1 MKKPTTETKK
11 MLGRPRST
19 EADEAILA
27 TTLRHLSEHGYA
39 RMSIDAIAADAN
51 TTKPTIY
58 RRWSGKEELAIAALA
73 RFQAQEQPK
82 PTGSTEDDLKTLL
95 RDFQKKLLRPN
106 GMAMIGTL
114 LAEEQHTPKLIGL
127 FRERIVT
134 PRREG
139 LLAILK
145 TAKDRGELET
155 DADLEAAVNLLVGS
169 FYARYLSGEGIPHD
183 WPGRIVKLV
192 LRGLEKKV

>member
-1 MKKPTTETKK
+1 MKKRTHETK
-11 MLGRPRST
+11 MPLGRPRSKET
-19 EADEAILA
+19 DEAILA

-51 TTKPTIY
+51 TTKPTVY

-73 RFQAQEQPK
+73 HFQAQEQPK

-114 LAEEQHTPKLIGL
+114 LAEEKHTPKLIGL
-127 FRERIVT
+127 FREKIVT
-134 PRREG
+134 PRREE

-145 TAKDRGELET
+145 TAQVRGEL
-155 DADLEAAVNLLVGS
+155 DADADMEAAVNLLVGS
-169 FYARYLSGEGIPHD
+169 FYARYLSGEGIPQD
-183 WPGRIVKLV
+183 WPGRVVTLV
-192 LRGLEKKV
+192 LRGLKQKG

>member
-1 MKKPTTETKK
+1 M
-11 MLGRPRST
+11 
-19 EADEAILA
+19 A
-27 TTLRHLSEHGYA
+27 TTLRHLSKHGYA

-73 RFQAQEQPK
+73 QFQTQAQPR
-82 PTGSTEDDLKTLL
+82 PTGSTEDDLKSLL
-95 RDFQKKLLRPN
+95 RDFQNKLLRPN

-127 FRERIVT
+127 FREKIVS

-145 TAKDRGELET
+145 TAQLRGELEA

-169 FYARYLSGEGIPHD
+169 FYARYLSGEGIPQD
-183 WPGRIVKLV
+183 WPGRIVTLV
-192 LRGLEKKV
+192 LRGLEKK

>member
-1 MKKPTTETKK
+1 MKQRTRELKRSR
-11 MLGRPRST
+11 GRPRST
-19 EADEAILA
+19 ETDEAILT
-27 TTLRHLSEHGYA
+27 TTLRHLSEHGYP

-58 RRWSGKEELAIAALA
+58 RRWSGKEQLAIAALA
-73 RFQAQEQPK
+73 RFQTQAQPS
-82 PTGSTEDDLKTLL
+82 PTGSTEADLKALL

-127 FRERIVT
+127 FREKIVQ

-139 LLAILK
+139 LLAILQ
-145 TAKDRGELET
+145 TAQVRGELEI

-169 FYARYLSGEGIPHD
+169 FYARYLSGECIPQD
-183 WPGRIVKLV
+183 WPGRVVTLV
-192 LRGLEKKV
+192 LRGLAKR